1 MFKNIL
7 KFLKEIRSLDLSKPN
22 HAIYMINK
30 NKFL

>member
-22 HAIYMINK
+22 HDIYIYIYD
-30 NKFL
+30 

>member
-22 HAIYMINK
+22 HDIYMINK